1 MFLYSFFD
9 YNPVNR
15 YQKAMIHHANWKG
28 WNDSWRILWLSIR
41 VNLLEFLWWIGP
53 SVGFLFA
60 KNIGTVQE
68 NSSIRTNFFWL
79 GTGLLLIIAFLLF
92 FGKTIGEVSRLWLFI
107 TPFYWLLLSFNIN
120 EKDLKIAII
129 SMLYMDFSYEKLGW
143 ISSEMIFFSLGLDV

>member
-60 KNIGTVQE
+60 KNLGTVQE
-68 NSSIRTNFFWL
+68 NSSIRRNFFWL

-120 EKDLKIAII
+120 EKDLKIAIMVCSI
-129 SMLYMDFSYEKLGW
+129 WTFLMKIGMDF
-143 ISSEMIFFSLGLDV
+143 F